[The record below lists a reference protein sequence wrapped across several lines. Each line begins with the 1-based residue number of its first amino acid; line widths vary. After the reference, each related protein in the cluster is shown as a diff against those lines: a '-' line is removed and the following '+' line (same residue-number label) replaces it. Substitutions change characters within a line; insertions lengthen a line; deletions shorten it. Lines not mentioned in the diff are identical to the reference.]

1 MARIVDE
8 IRRAQR
14 AEGLATVL
22 AIGTANPPNCVEQST
37 FPDYYFRITNS
48 EHNTQLKEKFKRIC
62 KKSMI
67 ERRYMYL
74 TEEILKEHSDICS
87 FMAPSLNARQDIVV
101 TEVPK
106 LGMEAAQK
114 AITEWGQPK
123 SKISHLVFS
132 TTSGVD
138 MPGADYQL
146 TKLLGL
152 SSSVKR
158 YMMYQQGC
166 FAGGTALRMAK
177 DLAENNA
184 DGAGAVIVGSDPMV
198 GVERP
203 LFQLLSA
210 SQTILPD
217 SSGAV
222 VGYLREAGLFANL
235 SPDIPYHISENIE
248 NSLIEAFERLGISD
262 WNSIF
267 WVAHP
272 GGRAILDQIETKLGL
287 KPEKLRS
294 SRHVLSE
301 YGNMLSACVFF
312 VLDEMRK
319 DFNQGAAKHHRGSV
333 GRLGVCC

>member
-1 MARIVDE
+1 
-8 IRRAQR
+8 
-14 AEGLATVL
+14 
-22 AIGTANPPNCVEQST
+22 
-37 FPDYYFRITNS
+37 
-48 EHNTQLKEKFKRIC
+48 
-62 KKSMI
+62 MI
-67 ERRYMYL
+67 DRRYMYL
-74 TEEILKEHSDICS
+74 TEEILKENSDICS
-87 FMAPSLNARQDIVV
+87 FMGPSLNARQDIVV

-123 SKISHLVFS
+123 SKITHLVFC
-132 TTSGVD
+132 TTTGVD
-138 MPGADYQL
+138 MPGADYKL

-158 YMMYQQGC
+158 YMMYEQGC
-166 FAGGTALRMAK
+166 FAGGTVLRVAK

-184 DGAGAVIVGSDPMV
+184 GARVLVVCAEITAISFRGPSESHLDNLVGHALFGDGAGAVIVGSDQLV

-217 SSGAV
+217 SSGAL
-222 VGYLREAGLFANL
+222 VGHLREAGLIVNL

-248 NSLIEAFERLGISD
+248 NSLIEAFEPL
-262 WNSIF
+262 
-267 WVAHP
+267 A
-272 GGRAILDQIETKLGL
+272 L

-319 DFNQGAAKHHRGSV
+319 TSSKEGLSSTGEGLEWGV
-333 GRLGVCC
+333 LLGFGPGITLETVVLRSMPIN

>member
-1 MARIVDE
+1 
-8 IRRAQR
+8 
-14 AEGLATVL
+14 
-22 AIGTANPPNCVEQST
+22 
-37 FPDYYFRITNS
+37 
-48 EHNTQLKEKFKRIC
+48 
-62 KKSMI
+62 MI
-67 ERRYMYL
+67 DRRYMYL
-74 TEEILKEHSDICS
+74 TEEILKENSDICS
-87 FMAPSLNARQDIVV
+87 FMGPSLNARQDIVV

-123 SKISHLVFS
+123 SKITHLVFC
-132 TTSGVD
+132 TTTGVD
-138 MPGADYQL
+138 MPGADYKL

-158 YMMYQQGC
+158 YMMYEQGC
-166 FAGGTALRMAK
+166 FAGGTVLRVAK

-184 DGAGAVIVGSDPMV
+184 GARVLVVCAEITAISFRGPSESHLDNLVGHALFGDGAGAVIVGSDQLV

-217 SSGAV
+217 SSGAL
-222 VGYLREAGLFANL
+222 VGHLREAGLIVNL

-248 NSLIEAFERLGISD
+248 NSLIEAFEPLGISD

-272 GGRAILDQIETKLGL
+272 GGRAILDQIDIKLAL

-319 DFNQGAAKHHRGSV
+319 TSSKEGLSSTGEGLEWGV
-333 GRLGVCC
+333 LLGFGPGITLETVVLRSMPIN